1 LLYGQI
7 NSMNPVEFDFPD
19 PIKDMEREHG
29 LIKMVLRVLEK
40 VCEQL
45 ESGKPLNKEHMQ
57 LAITFIR
64 EFADKCHH
72 GKEEALY
79 FPAVRENNIPEEIAL
94 VDGFIEEHTIG
105 RGFVKNMADAIE
117 SDDVSAFGENTKA
130 YVKLLDQH
138 IDRENEALFP
148 MTEKTLSES
157 KLKELDKGF
166 EDVDKNVIGKE
177 RHEELHDIAYKLKE
191 AYLQ

>member
-1 LLYGQI
+1 
-7 NSMNPVEFDFPD
+7 MNPIEYDFPN

-29 LIKMVLRVLEK
+29 LIKMVLRVLER

-45 ESGKPLNKEHMQ
+45 ESGRPLNKEHMR
-57 LAITFIR
+57 LAIAFIR

-117 SDDVSAFGENTKA
+117 NDNTFVFNENARA

-157 KLKELDKGF
+157 KLEELDKSF

-177 RHEELHDIAYKLKE
+177 RHEELHNIAYKLKD